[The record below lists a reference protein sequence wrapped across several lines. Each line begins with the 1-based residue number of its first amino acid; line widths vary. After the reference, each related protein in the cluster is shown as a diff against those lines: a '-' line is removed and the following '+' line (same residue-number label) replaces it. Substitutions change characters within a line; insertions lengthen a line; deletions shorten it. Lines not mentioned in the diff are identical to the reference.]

1 MKNDIRPIGVFD
13 SGLGGLTT
21 VSELRRTMPGENIV
35 YFGDTSRVPYGT
47 RSRETVRRYARQD
60 MRFLLSR
67 GVKMIIAACNT
78 ASASILP
85 EDIEKL
91 PVPFVEVLH
100 PAVEVAA
107 AATRNGKIGLI
118 GTPATIR
125 SGAYERAM
133 HEAAPDIQMI
143 TAPCALFVPLVE
155 NGFTAPDNEV
165 TRLVAEQYLA
175 PILES
180 GADTLILGCTHY
192 PVIKPIIARIMGKNV
207 TLVDSGQ
214 EAAHAAQRCLLA
226 HDMCNLTRMVG
237 SVEYFVSDSAA
248 AFAEN
253 ARPIVGEPVSGHAMQ
268 IDIESV

>member
-21 VSELRRTMPGENIV
+21 VSELRRTMPEENIV
-35 YFGDTSRVPYGT
+35 YFGDTGRVPYGT

-60 MRFLLSR
+60 MRFLRSR
-67 GVKMIIAACNT
+67 GVKMIVAACNT
-78 ASASILP
+78 ASASLLP
-85 EDIEKL
+85 
-91 PVPFVEVLH
+91 EVLH

-107 AATRNGKIGLI
+107 AATRNGRIGLI

-133 HEAAPDIQMI
+133 HLVNPKAQIIAS
-143 TAPCALFVPLVE
+143 PCALFVPLVE

-175 PILES
+175 PVRKS

-192 PVIKPIIARIMGKNV
+192 PVLKPVISRIMGGGV
-207 TLVDSGQ
+207 TQVDYGQ
-214 EAAHAAQRCLLA
+214 EAAPPAKRCLMQY
-226 HDMCNLTRMVG
+226 DMCNLSRTAG
-237 SVEYFVSDSAA
+237 SVEYFVSDSTET
-248 AFAEN
+248 FAEN
-253 ARPIVGEPVSGHAMQ
+253 ARPIVGEPVAGRAVQ

>member
-35 YFGDTSRVPYGT
+35 YFGDTERVPYGT
-47 RSRETVRRYARQD
+47 RSREIVRKYARQD
-60 MRFLLSR
+60 IRFLLSR

-85 EDIEKL
+85 EDVRSL
-91 PVPFVEVLH
+91 AVPFVEVLH

-118 GTPATIR
+118 ATPSTIR

-133 HEAAPDIQMI
+133 RETAPDAQIVG
-143 TAPCALFVPLVE
+143 APCALFVPLVE
-155 NGFTAPDNEV
+155 SGFTAPDNKV
-165 TRLVAEQYLA
+165 TRLVAEQYLT

-192 PVIKPIIARIMGKNV
+192 PVLKPIIAQIMGESV

-214 EAAHAAQRCLLA
+214 EAAHAAQRCLLEN
-226 HDMCNLTRMVG
+226 DMCNLTRMAG
-237 SVEYFVSDSAA
+237 SVEYFVSDSAET
-248 AFAEN
+248 FAEN
-253 ARPIVGEPVSGHAMQ
+253 ARPIVGEPVSGHATQ
-268 IDIESV
+268 IEIESV